1 MHDESVWICNQV
13 SSSHYTQLHLFTAN
27 VSSSFLKALLLGRV
41 VLSFAALLIMVLEQ
55 KNRCR
60 KQGKQTKRF
69 LCCGADSRSGSSRQL
84 WEEIFVCL
92 TVPSYHTAVPGAY
105 STKIGWIL
113 PLSENEIKLNFN
125 CLWAIFIMELQPLQ
139 IYSERS
145 KGSANLLAR
154 YVLHSHLSL
163 LWDTSGASIA
173 NVWLD
178 VEKKSITILGKMIY
192 VKLAG

>member
-1 MHDESVWICNQV
+1 M
-13 SSSHYTQLHLFTAN
+13 
-27 VSSSFLKALLLGRV
+27 
-41 VLSFAALLIMVLEQ
+41 VLSFAALLITVLEQ
-55 KNRCR
+55 ENRCR
-60 KQGKQTKRF
+60 KQSKQTKRF

-145 KGSANLLAR
+145 KSSAHLLAR
-154 YVLHSHLSL
+154 YVFHSHLSL

-173 NVWLD
+173 NVWLY
-178 VEKKSITILGKMIY
+178 VEKKHHDPRKNDLCKTGRLIKGEQQVITKTVTNY
-192 VKLAG
+192 KTSNNNS